1 MGSRHSGDYIA
12 DFIFARDL
20 LTSYKLLFVNIDLML
35 LFISTYSGNPHMFAI
50 CGLNIIIILEQF
62 HFEVNTKES

>member
-1 MGSRHSGDYIA
+1 MGSRLSDDYIA
-12 DFIFARDL
+12 DFIFARHL

-35 LFISTYSGNPHMFAI
+35 LIISTYSRNPHIFAI

-62 HFEVNTKES
+62 HFEVNAKEN